1 MKTIFN
7 LKVYFVA
14 IIATLTLTSCDN
26 EDYLIFTAQEP
37 SEGVEFVNELNNNS
51 LGRNIIVNGIDDFDL
66 DQSFD
71 LAIFSINDLQI
82 DQENL
87 SDYTKKIRKKIYSLS
102 NGGWNLKILDLGI
115 FNKGNQHSDS
125 QFAINEILNQLSIL
139 KVKALV
145 LNLGNNLLF
154 DFYHASKQNNNLVN
168 IVSVDNKVPD
178 NSLIRKILDDDN
190 CKLGEFSC
198 VAYQKHINNV
208 DEIDLFKNMLFETYS
223 LGKIKNKLA
232 NTEPIFRNSNLMD
245 INIRAVKSGDI
256 NNSHEFTNGL
266 SSYEFCT
273 LSRFAGLSS
282 NLDLISF
289 SSSYQSS
296 AISSLISEGIWYA
309 IDGMNNVI
317 DENIDLNSENFVI
330 YNVTVNNHDLKFVKS
345 SITNRWWVSIENIN
359 LVQMEKSYIPCVED
373 DYLLSKNSILSDRIL
388 LRIKN
393 KIS

>member
-1 MKTIFN
+1 MIKD
-7 LKVYFVA
+7 YF
-14 IIATLTLTSCDN
+14 ISLSD
-26 EDYLIFTAQEP
+26 FK
-37 SEGVEFVNELNNNS
+37 EFVNELNNNS
-51 LGRNIIVNGIDDFDL
+51 LGRNIVINGIDDFDL

-145 LNLGNNLLF
+145 INLGNNLLF

-190 CKLGEFSC
+190 CKLGEYSC
-198 VAYQKHINNV
+198 VAYQKHINNI

-223 LGKIKNKLA
+223 LGKIKNKVA

-282 NLDLISF
+282 NLDFISF

-317 DENIDLNSENFVI
+317 DENVDLNSENFVI

>member
-1 MKTIFN
+1 
-7 LKVYFVA
+7 
-14 IIATLTLTSCDN
+14 
-26 EDYLIFTAQEP
+26 
-37 SEGVEFVNELNNNS
+37 
-51 LGRNIIVNGIDDFDL
+51 
-66 DQSFD
+66 
-71 LAIFSINDLQI
+71 
-82 DQENL
+82 
-87 SDYTKKIRKKIYSLS
+87 
-102 NGGWNLKILDLGI
+102 
-115 FNKGNQHSDS
+115 
-125 QFAINEILNQLSIL
+125 
-139 KVKALV
+139 
-145 LNLGNNLLF
+145 
-154 DFYHASKQNNNLVN
+154 
-168 IVSVDNKVPD
+168 
-178 NSLIRKILDDDN
+178 
-190 CKLGEFSC
+190 
-198 VAYQKHINNV
+198 
-208 DEIDLFKNMLFETYS
+208 MLFETYS
-223 LGKIKNKLA
+223 LGKIKNKVA

-245 INIRAVKSGDI
+245 IDIRAVKSGDI

-317 DENIDLNSENFVI
+317 DENVDLNSENFVI